1 MAVNQ
6 RRIEVGLGDR
16 SYQIVIGSGLDAGRE
31 ARQALGNRTD
41 IMVVTNDTVGPLY
54 LDATVKSLEAAG
66 FKAKSC
72 VLKDGEKYKTA
83 ESWMQILTALL
94 EAGFGRDC
102 AVAALGG
109 GVVGDMAGFA
119 AACYQ
124 RGVPFIQLPTT
135 LLAMVDSS
143 VGGKT
148 AINHPLGKNMIG
160 AFHQPKVVVA
170 ELPTLK
176 TLPPRE
182 IAAGM
187 GEIIKTA
194 AICDTEF
201 FSYLEQNC
209 SKAFEHDGEVL
220 SHIIGRC
227 CEVKADVV
235 SRDEREGGIRAILNF
250 GHTFGHALEA
260 FLGFGTW
267 LHGEGV
273 GLGMVIASALSERRG
288 YITHE
293 QFERVKSLVKACRL
307 PTEIPEAMGPDDFI
321 RLMRHDKK
329 VRHGT
334 IRYVLLKHFGEAAVY
349 DDVSDEEV
357 TSLITSMK
365 EAQRG

>member
-1 MAVNQ
+1 MSQ

-16 SYQIVIGSGLDAGRE
+16 SYPIVIGSGSGIDAGTE
-31 ARQALGNRTD
+31 ARQALGGRTD

-54 LDATVKSLEAAG
+54 LEKASKSLEAAG
-66 FKAKSC
+66 FKVKSC
-72 VLKDGEKYKTA
+72 ILKDGEKYKTVD
-83 ESWMQILTALL
+83 SWMQILTALL
-94 EAGFGRDC
+94 ESGFGRDC

-160 AFHQPKVVVA
+160 AFHQPKAVVA
-170 ELPTLK
+170 DLETLR
-176 TLPPRE
+176 TLPSRE

-201 FSYLEQNC
+201 FKYLEEN
-209 SKAFEHDGEVL
+209 SGRVFEHDGEVL

-235 SRDEREGGIRAILNF
+235 SRDEREGGVRAILNF
-250 GHTFGHALEA
+250 GHTFGHAIEA

-273 GLGMVIASALSERRG
+273 GLGMVIAGALSERRG
-288 YITHE
+288 YITHDE
-293 QFERVKSLVKACRL
+293 FERLRALVRACRL
-307 PTEIPEAMGPDDFI
+307 PTEIPESMGPEDFI

-329 VRHGT
+329 VRHGA
-334 IRYVLLKHFGEAAVY
+334 IRYVLLKRFGEAAVY
-349 DDVSDEEV
+349 SDVSDDEARALIS
-357 TSLITSMK
+357 SLK
-365 EAQRG
+365 GQERG

>member
-1 MAVNQ
+1 MTERV
-6 RRIEVGLGDR
+6 IKVGLGDR
-16 SYQIVIGSGLDAGRE
+16 SYPIVIGNAPELGDIA
-31 ARQALGNRTD
+31 AKALPGRTD
-41 IMVVTNDTVGPLY
+41 LMVVTNETVGPLY
-54 LDATVKSLEAAG
+54 LEKTEEILKKAG
-66 FKAKSC
+66 FNVRSC
-72 VLKDGEKYKTA
+72 VLKDGEKYKTVD
-83 ESWMQILTALL
+83 SWMQILTSLL
-94 EAGFGRDC
+94 EADYGRDC
-102 AVAALGG
+102 ALAALGG

-124 RGVPFIQLPTT
+124 RGVPYIQLPTT

-160 AFHQPKVVVA
+160 AFHQPRAVIA
-170 ELPTLK
+170 NLSALK
-176 TLPPRE
+176 TLPERE

-201 FSYLEQNC
+201 FEYLEKNAQKVF
-209 SKAFEHDGEVL
+209 SHDPKVL

-250 GHTFGHALEA
+250 GHTFGHAIEA
-260 FLGFGTW
+260 FLGFGNW

-273 GLGMVIASALSERRG
+273 GLGMVIAGSLSERRG
-288 YITHE
+288 YITHDE
-293 QFERVKSLVKACRL
+293 FERLKKLVALCHL
-307 PTEIPEAMGPDDFI
+307 PHEIPESMSADDFI

-334 IRYVLLKHFGEAAVY
+334 IRYVLLKRFGEAAVY
-349 DDVSDEEV
+349 SDVSDDEV
-357 TSLITSMK
+357 RALITSMK
-365 EAQRG
+365 DAQRG